1 MGLRINTNIDG
12 FNAHRNLS
20 ATSSKLAKS
29 MEKLS
34 SGFRINRA
42 ADDAAGLSISERMR
56 SQINGYAQASRNAQ
70 DGISL
75 ASTAEGALTEVHSML
90 QRVRELAVQHANGTN
105 DVAARTAIEQE
116 ARALGAEIDRV
127 VAGTQWNGVGLL
139 NTATAFNLQ
148 VGPNQGG
155 TNVMTVNAVNAATNM
170 TTLNINAMFPGTGA
184 GAMNLTT
191 IDTAI
196 TAISTHRG
204 TFGAAINRLDHTV
217 SSLGIAQEN
226 MMAAESRIRDV
237 DMANEMSNLSRLQ
250 ILQESG
256 IAMLAQANM
265 HQSSVLKLLG

>member
-1 MGLRINTNIDG
+1 MGLRINTNLAA
-12 FNAHRNLS
+12 FNANRNLTR
-20 ATSSKLAKS
+20 TSNSLNRS

-56 SQINGYAQASRNAQ
+56 SQINGFEQAARNAE
-70 DGISL
+70 DGQSL
-75 ASTAEGALTEVHSML
+75 VNTAEGALSQVSDML
-90 QRVRELAVQHANGTN
+90 QRVRELAVQELNGTN
-105 DVAARTAIEQE
+105 DTTAKAAIETE

-127 VAGTQWNGVGLL
+127 VAGTTWNGVGLL

-155 TNVMTVNAVNAATNM
+155 TNVMTVNAVNAATTM

-184 GAMNLTT
+184 GAPNLTN

-196 TAISTHRG
+196 TAISTFRG
-204 TFGAAINRLDHTV
+204 QFGAASNRLDYAV
-217 SSLGIAQEN
+217 DSLGIAQEN

-237 DMANEMSNLSRLQ
+237 DMAEEFSNMSKLQ
-250 ILQESG
+250 IMQQSG

-265 HQSSVLKLLG
+265 SQQNVLKLLQ

>member
-1 MGLRINTNIDG
+1 MGLRINNNIES

-20 ATSSKLAKS
+20 STSSRMAKS

-42 ADDAAGLSISERMR
+42 SDDAAGLGISERMR

-75 ASTAEGALTEVHSML
+75 ASTAEGALHEVHSML
-90 QRVRELAVQHANGTN
+90 QRVRELAVQHSNGTN
-105 DVAARTAIEQE
+105 DVAARTSIEAE
-116 ARALGAEIDRV
+116 ARALGSEIDRV
-127 VAGTQWNGVGLL
+127 IAGTQWNGVGLL

-148 VGPNQGG
+148 VGPNAGG

-170 TTLNINAMFPGTGA
+170 GTLNIAAMFPGTGA
-184 GAMNLTT
+184 GTMNITA

-196 TAISTHRG
+196 TAISGHRG
-204 TFGAAINRLDHTV
+204 TFGAAINRLEYTTN
-217 SSLGIAQEN
+217 SLGIAQEN
-226 MMAAESRIRDV
+226 LMAAESRIRDV
-237 DMANEMSNLSRLQ
+237 DMAMEMANFSRMQ

-256 IAMLAQANM
+256 IAMLAQANQ
-265 HQSSVLKLLG
+265 HQSAVLKLLG

>member
-1 MGLRINTNIDG
+1 MGLRINTNLAA
-12 FNAHRNLS
+12 FNTNRNLTR
-20 ATSSKLAKS
+20 TSNSLNRS

-56 SQINGYAQASRNAQ
+56 SQINGFEQAARNAE
-70 DGISL
+70 DGQSL
-75 ASTAEGALTEVHSML
+75 VNTAEGALSQVSDML
-90 QRVRELAVQHANGTN
+90 QRVRELAVQELNGTN
-105 DVAARTAIEQE
+105 DTTAKAAIETE

-127 VAGTQWNGVGLL
+127 VAGTTWNGVGLL

-155 TNVMTVNAVNAATNM
+155 TNVMTVNAVNAATTM

-184 GAMNLTT
+184 GAPNLTN

-196 TAISTHRG
+196 TAISTFRG
-204 TFGAAINRLDHTV
+204 QFGAASNRLDYAV
-217 SSLGIAQEN
+217 DSLGIAQEN

-237 DMANEMSNLSRLQ
+237 DMAEEFSNMSKLQ
-250 ILQESG
+250 IMQQSG

-265 HQSSVLKLLG
+265 SQQNVLKLLQ